1 MDNNKLIVLD
11 IDETLFHCEYELE
24 DFDYVFEED
33 NIMYY
38 TKKRP
43 YLEEFLNYIKGNF
56 KYGIY
61 TTAGEDYTKIHMK
74 KLNLDPLFLLSYK
87 NCTQKRKFSMGEQN
101 GYTSE
106 WYSLK
111 KLDKVKRYSDKSNMI
126 AIDDK
131 WESFANDYGN
141 LIKVNPFTGDIN
153 DTTLKKLMKYLE
165 DLKGVKNIRKVEKRG
180 WMSKY

>member
-11 IDETLFHCEYELE
+11 IDETLFNCEYEL
-24 DFDYVFEED
+24 DNFDYVFEVN

-43 YLEEFLNYIKGNF
+43 FLDEFLDYIKKNF

-61 TTAGEDYTKIHMK
+61 TAAGEQYAKIHMK
-74 KLNLDPLFLLSYK
+74 TLNLDPLFLLSSK
-87 NCTQKRKFSMGEQN
+87 NCTKKRKFSMGWQN
-101 GYTSE
+101 EYNSE

-111 KLDKVKRYSDKSNMI
+111 KLDKLKKYSHKSNMI

-141 LIKVNPFTGDIN
+141 LIKVNPFVGDIK
-153 DTTLKKLMKYLE
+153 DTTLKKLIKYLE
-165 DLKGVKNIRKVEKRG
+165 DLKKVKNIREIEKRG
-180 WMSKY
+180 WMNKY